1 MMKIRMWHDTG
12 KNSTSVFSKSMY
24 QFHEIL
30 KKVCKIHYVVRANYL
45 YIIGGGISCER
56 DETIEHTKWTRNTII
71 IWIFEHDEGT
81 WLFLNRYFHCE
92 KMFSLNFCINWSN
105 RNDRNFQLLQTEA
118 VNMELSKQFRS
129 INKPMN
135 FEWPNSAFLMGFSRF
150 FVCPESLE

>member
-30 KKVCKIHYVVRANYL
+30 KKRMQNPLCGSRELSLSYR
-45 YIIGGGISCER
+45 
-56 DETIEHTKWTRNTII
+56 WRNIMWKGWDDRTYQMNSQHNHNLN
-71 IWIFEHDEGT
+71 IWT

-105 RNDRNFQLLQTEA
+105 RNDRNFQLQRTEA

>member
-1 MMKIRMWHDTG
+1 MTWHREKFNIRIFQEHV
-12 KNSTSVFSKSMY
+12 SVSWN
-24 QFHEIL
+24 I
-30 KKVCKIHYVVRANYL
+30 KKRMQNPLCGSRELSLSYRWWNM
-45 YIIGGGISCER
+45 SCER

-81 WLFLNRYFHCE
+81 WIFLNRYFHCE
-92 KMFSLNFCINWSN
+92 KMFSLNFCINWFN
-105 RNDRNFQLLQTEA
+105 RNDRNFQLQLTEA

-135 FEWPNSAFLMGFSRF
+135 FEWPNSAFLMGFSRI